1 MLLKVMPTCME
12 LIPGDTVVV
21 ISIYTSSKVVF
32 VRYTVLES
40 DGNAHG
46 VLFLN
51 SNAQDVTL
59 TPAPGLVY
67 RTIGGVIDMYFFLG
81 PDPESVVSQYTE
93 AVGRYYIPPY
103 WSLGFHLCRYSRGH
117 KV

>member
-1 MLLKVMPTCME
+1 ML
-12 LIPGDTVVV
+12 
-21 ISIYTSSKVVF
+21 SH
-32 VRYTVLES
+32 VRYTVIEK
-40 DGNAHG
+40 DGNTHG

-67 RTIGGVIDMYFFLG
+67 RTIGGVIDIYFFLG
-81 PDPESVVSQYTE
+81 PDPEAVVSQYTE

-103 WSLGFHLCRYSRGH
+103 WSLGFHLCRLESCLYPSGFQKRDN
-117 KV
+117 